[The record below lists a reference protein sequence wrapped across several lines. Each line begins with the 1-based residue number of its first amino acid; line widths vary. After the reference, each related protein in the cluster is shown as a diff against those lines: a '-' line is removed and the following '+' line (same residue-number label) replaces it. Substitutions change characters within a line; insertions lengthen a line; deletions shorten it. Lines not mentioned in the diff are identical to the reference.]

1 MFPVVGAP
9 TSARNNAT
17 VVPAAPRCF
26 PSRVVSR
33 SDKGVSWPLQ
43 FGIDQMNKYWPQ
55 AGCADASR
63 PASSASHA
71 MFATSAFM
79 TSPAATQSPFDLPA
93 SPGPSRASAQR
104 PKTRDDELCQGSD
117 GQETVSDNAQSTEP
131 TVDITTD
138 GGRRRRRRRREG
150 VAALWHKWNPA
161 LTLENSGSVARD
173 HLAVERTFLAY
184 VRTSLAIAST
194 GVGACVLLLSVRALA
209 HSELSLSWWRCSACT
224 AVHYREHVEREA
236 TEVHSSPGRDDYHH
250 RPVHARHWRCAVL
263 YHPVAAPEGAVPCC
277 PHGRGRHCTR
287 AMCHHHCRLRY
298 IGRESLTHHSGPY
311 HHFLY
316 LDSDVWP
323 CVLNH
328 HGFEGGVSIF

>member
-1 MFPVVGAP
+1 
-9 TSARNNAT
+9 
-17 VVPAAPRCF
+17 
-26 PSRVVSR
+26 
-33 SDKGVSWPLQ
+33 
-43 FGIDQMNKYWPQ
+43 
-55 AGCADASR
+55 
-63 PASSASHA
+63 
-71 MFATSAFM
+71 M

-209 HSELSLSWWRCSACT
+209 HSELSLSCT
-224 AVHYREHVEREA
+224 SNERLQKYTRPLGATIIIIGLCTLVIGVVRYFTIQSLLLKGLYPAARMVAVA
-236 TEVHSSPGRDDYHH
+236 I
-250 RPVHARHWRCAVL
+250 ALALCAIII
-263 YHPVAAPEGAVPCC
+263 AVF
-277 PHGRGRHCTR
+277 GILVGNR
-287 AMCHHHCRLRY
+287 
-298 IGRESLTHHSGPY
+298 
-311 HHFLY
+311 
-316 LDSDVWP
+316 
-323 CVLNH
+323 
-328 HGFEGGVSIF
+328 

>member
-26 PSRVVSR
+26 TSRVVSR
-33 SDKGVSWPLQ
+33 SDKGISWPLQ

-71 MFATSAFM
+71 MYATPAFM

-194 GVGACVLLLSVRALA
+194 GVALVQLFTIASTSNERLQKYTRPLGATIIIIGLCTLVIGVVRYFTIQSLLLKGLYPAARMVAVAIALA
-209 HSELSLSWWRCSACT
+209 LCAIII
-224 AVHYREHVEREA
+224 AVFGILVGNR
-236 TEVHSSPGRDDYHH
+236 
-250 RPVHARHWRCAVL
+250 
-263 YHPVAAPEGAVPCC
+263 
-277 PHGRGRHCTR
+277 
-287 AMCHHHCRLRY
+287 
-298 IGRESLTHHSGPY
+298 
-311 HHFLY
+311 
-316 LDSDVWP
+316 
-323 CVLNH
+323 
-328 HGFEGGVSIF
+328 